1 MNDRE
6 IASDGYIEKTV
17 HVGRVAKTTKGG
29 RKMSFVALIVVGDG
43 KGKVGMGLGKAGE
56 VPAAMKKASAEG
68 RRNMR
73 SIDLNGKTIWH
84 EINQRFGATK
94 VFMKPASTGT
104 GVIAGHAM
112 KAVFTV
118 IGIEDVLS
126 KVVNA
131 ANPINVVRATIDA
144 LTGMRSP
151 ELIASRRGK
160 SIKAVVEG

>member
-1 MNDRE
+1 MIENE
-6 IASDGYIEKTV
+6 TTSDGYIEKMV
-17 HVGRVAKTTKGG
+17 YVGRVAKTTKGG

-43 KGKVGMGLGKAGE
+43 KGKVGYGLGKAAE

-84 EINQRFGATK
+84 EISQRFGATK
-94 VFMKPASTGT
+94 IFMKPASDGT

-131 ANPINVVRATIDA
+131 TNPINVVRATIDA
-144 LTGMRSP
+144 LTSMRSP

>member
-1 MNDRE
+1 MVEKDL
-6 IASDGYIEKTV
+6 ASDGYIEKMV
-17 HVGRVAKTTKGG
+17 YVGRVSKTTSGG

-43 KGKVGMGLGKAGE
+43 KGKVGYGLGKAAE

-68 RRNMR
+68 RRSMR

-94 VFMKPASTGT
+94 VFMKPASPGT

-131 ANPINVVRATIDA
+131 SNPINVVRATINA
-144 LTGMRSP
+144 LTEMRSP

-160 SIKAVVEG
+160 SVKAVMEG